1 MEQELI
7 CNKCKNYVG
16 VIDADGV
23 VLTIGAVSFY
33 TEIRFS
39 HFCGRAIRFKPSEPR
54 DISTIKG
61 YTQELLINLGKTK
74 KLRGDE

>member
-7 CNKCKNYVG
+7 CNKCRNFVG

-33 TEIRFS
+33 CEVRFS
-39 HFCGRAIRFKPSEPR
+39 HDCGRAIRFKPNEPK
-54 DISTIKG
+54 DLSSIKG
-61 YTQELLINLGKTK
+61 YTQELLINLGKDK
-74 KLRGDE
+74 KVRGN